1 MIKEMKEIKPTI
13 WPVVPLILEK
23 IHNGLNKKISQSIV
37 QRVLINIAP
46 KLFGRVLKHKL
57 GLDNLKLLLS
67 GGAALNSKVE
77 SFFKKIG
84 MPITQGYGLSEA
96 SPLISVNP
104 LGKEKIGSVG
114 KVIESCKIRITN
126 LNDDGHGVIKAK
138 GPNIFLGYYKNKK
151 GTDEVLEDGWL
162 NTGDIG
168 YLDEEN
174 YLYITGRDKFVIVN
188 KGGKNIYPE
197 EIEEFFSS
205 SIYIEDIVVFS
216 NNDKDIIALIY
227 PEEELIKTKNIEEIR
242 KIIYKEGIE
251 INKKLESYKRVNKF
265 YITLDQFEKTSTQK
279 IKRTFLKEVNLKRYI
294 SAR

>member
-1 MIKEMKEIKPTI
+1 MS
-13 WPVVPLILEK
+13 
-23 IHNGLNKKISQSIV
+23 HNC
-37 QRVLINIAP
+37 
-46 KLFGRVLKHKL
+46 H
-57 GLDNLKLLLS
+57 
-67 GGAALNSKVE
+67 
-77 SFFKKIG
+77 
-84 MPITQGYGLSEA
+84 T
-96 SPLISVNP
+96 
-104 LGKEKIGSVG
+104 
-114 KVIESCKIRITN
+114 KVIYLFQSKLSRN
-126 LNDDGHGVIKAK
+126 LQ
-138 GPNIFLGYYKNKK
+138 
-151 GTDEVLEDGWL
+151 L

-216 NNDKDIIALIY
+216 NNDKDIIALIH

-279 IKRTFLKEVNLKRYI
+279 IKRTFLKEINLERYI
-294 SAR
+294 LAR